1 MAFSGFWLDLPV
13 LGGFCHKGTR
23 AQSFDSS
30 LLLGLPAF
38 EKRLKAGFFFVFPGS
53 YENNIAGSLLLSSG
67 KRLSSSGN
75 SSPSPDSS
83 GNHFVR
89 RGGQKIVADSGK

>member
-1 MAFSGFWLDLPV
+1 MPV
-13 LGGFCHKGTR
+13 LGGFCHKGTK
-23 AQSFDSS
+23 AQSFNSS

-38 EKRLKAGFFFVFPGS
+38 EKMLKAGFFFVFPGS

-83 GNHFVR
+83 GNPFAFFFKK
-89 RGGQKIVADSGK
+89 QKIVADSGK

>member
-1 MAFSGFWLDLPV
+1 M
-13 LGGFCHKGTR
+13 GGFCHKGTR

-38 EKRLKAGFFFVFPGS
+38 EKMLKAGFFFVFPGS

-83 GNHFVR
+83 GNPFVR
-89 RGGQKIVADSGK
+89 RGRQKIETNSGK